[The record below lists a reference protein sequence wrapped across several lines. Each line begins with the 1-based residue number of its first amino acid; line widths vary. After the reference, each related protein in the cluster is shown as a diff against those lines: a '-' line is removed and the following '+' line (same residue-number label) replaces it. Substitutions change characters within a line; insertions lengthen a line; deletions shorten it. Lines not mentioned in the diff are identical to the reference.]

1 MGIIGAMTS
10 LYVTGESLSFVAT
23 FGIIAL
29 IGIEIKN
36 SILMLDYT
44 NGLREKGVGLY

>member
-1 MGIIGAMTS
+1 MGIFSAMTS